1 MPWSTTTEAKTATAR
16 GYAIRGAVNCWSD
29 QLPLQKREDLGHRVP
44 PPLLSCSLPHNL
56 PVHDRSKTDGGGEV
70 QVERRTARPRGG
82 YRGAAGSSLFFC

>member
-29 QLPLQKREDLGHRVP
+29 QLPLQKPEDPGHRVP
-44 PPLLSCSLPHNL
+44 PLPLSCSLPHTL

-70 QVERRTARPRGG
+70 
-82 YRGAAGSSLFFC
+82 